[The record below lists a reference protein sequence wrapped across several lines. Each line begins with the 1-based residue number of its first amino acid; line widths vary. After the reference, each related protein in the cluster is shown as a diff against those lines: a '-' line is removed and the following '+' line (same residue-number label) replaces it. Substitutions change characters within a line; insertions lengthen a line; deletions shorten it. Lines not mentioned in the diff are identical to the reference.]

1 MTNYVSDE
9 KLGQVNAQFLTPTS
23 LRIDVPIHLLEI
35 IIKVGRYFPIIFLS
49 LASLNL
55 LLAANDFLA
64 NSLVFAILNL
74 MFAFGDFIF
83 LAQMRQRRKNHVKEY
98 NSSFNNTTKTIS
110 LGNGE

>member
-1 MTNYVSDE
+1 MTNYANDE
-9 KLGQVNAQFLTPTS
+9 KLGQVPIQFLTPTS
-23 LRIDVPIHLLEI
+23 MRIDVPIHLLEI

-74 MFAFGDFIF
+74 MFALGDFIF
-83 LAQMRQRRKNHVKEY
+83 LVQMRQRRKNHVNECTSSY
-98 NSSFNNTTKTIS
+98 NNPNKTIS